1 MNIQMA
7 NRNSKKLNADGDHA
21 EWGFRKALRLKA
33 RGVLI
38 M

>member
-7 NRNSKKLNADGDHA
+7 NIETQKLNADGDHA
-21 EWGFRKALRLKA
+21 EWSFRKALRLKV